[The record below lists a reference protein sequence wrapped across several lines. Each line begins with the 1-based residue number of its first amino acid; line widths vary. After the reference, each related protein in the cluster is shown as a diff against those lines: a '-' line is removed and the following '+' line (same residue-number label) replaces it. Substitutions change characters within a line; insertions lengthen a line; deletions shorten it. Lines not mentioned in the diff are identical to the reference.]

1 MFKEKAIRKI
11 ATQKTFCAKIRIGLQ
26 YIIGIGCHAPAV
38 VCLSK
43 LSLTS
48 KHLQSADSGATR
60 GK

>member
-11 ATQKTFCAKIRIGLQ
+11 AVQKTFCAKSVSGFNILS
-26 YIIGIGCHAPAV
+26 GIGCYAPAI

-48 KHLQSADSGATR
+48 KHLQRADSGATR

>member
-11 ATQKTFCAKIRIGLQ
+11 AVQKTFCAKIRIVLQ

-43 LSLTS
+43 LS
-48 KHLQSADSGATR
+48 
-60 GK
+60 